1 MARTTSQ
8 IFRLL
13 SGPLRRP
20 LCHLLLRLRNPLLNR
35 SIPSSPLLCPR
46 RNIYTGYAGQGEK
59 RRPGCHLPL
68 IVDPS
73 VPIIYDAIRRGEQM
87 KQLMRKAAKAFGLSV
102 ISLIL
107 GGFALLCVFGIL
119 FFFGVWYYDNF
130 M

>member
-1 MARTTSQ
+1 
-8 IFRLL
+8 
-13 SGPLRRP
+13 
-20 LCHLLLRLRNPLLNR
+20 
-35 SIPSSPLLCPR
+35 
-46 RNIYTGYAGQGEK
+46 
-59 RRPGCHLPL
+59 
-68 IVDPS
+68 
-73 VPIIYDAIRRGEQM
+73 M

>member
-1 MARTTSQ
+1 M
-8 IFRLL
+8 
-13 SGPLRRP
+13 
-20 LCHLLLRLRNPLLNR
+20 
-35 SIPSSPLLCPR
+35 PS
-46 RNIYTGYAGQGEK
+46 N
-59 RRPGCHLPL
+59 
-68 IVDPS
+68 VDAS